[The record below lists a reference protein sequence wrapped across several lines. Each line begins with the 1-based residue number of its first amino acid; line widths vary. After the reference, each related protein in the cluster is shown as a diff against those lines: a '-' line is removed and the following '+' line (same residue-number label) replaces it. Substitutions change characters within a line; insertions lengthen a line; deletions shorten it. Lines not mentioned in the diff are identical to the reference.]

1 MKISESFKSVRFRLF
16 ATLCVSIF
24 LIIVCLI
31 IVNNVV
37 LESFYLYTKT
47 SNAAELCDDINDY
60 YNGIIQ
66 YDINQRLEE
75 QERKNNI
82 DILILDEMY
91 GVVYCNNLDII
102 NSINSFNYNLR
113 SRVIYTK
120 ENITLQSVEE
130 NRNNKYL
137 ILSANLDN
145 GYTTYI
151 KIQVQ
156 PIKETVKISNNLLI
170 SFPCFNDFFNPN
182 YCSNYCISNC

>member
-130 NRNNKYL
+130 NRNNK
-137 ILSANLDN
+137 IID
-145 GYTTYI
+145 I
-151 KIQVQ
+151 KNKREKNKRKN
-156 PIKETVKISNNLLI
+156 KEK
-170 SFPCFNDFFNPN
+170 
-182 YCSNYCISNC
+182 

>member
-1 MKISESFKSVRFRLF
+1 V
-16 ATLCVSIF
+16 F

-82 DILILDEMY
+82 DIIILDETY
-91 GVVYCNNLDII
+91 EVIYCTNLEMI
-102 NSINSFNYNLR
+102 NSINALNYNLR

-130 NRNNKYL
+130 NRSNKYL
-137 ILSANLDN
+137 LLSANLDN

-170 SFPCFNDFFNPN
+170 
-182 YCSNYCISNC
+182 I